1 MVDAFFM
8 DIHIGK
14 HIQKQ
19 MKEQGRSASWLA
31 RQLCCDR
38 TNIYKIYNKKSIDT
52 DVLQKISYLLGYNFF
67 DLYNK

>member
-1 MVDAFFM
+1 
-8 DIHIGK
+8 
-14 HIQKQ
+14 

-52 DVLQKISYLLGYNFF
+52 DVLQKISDLLGYNFF
-67 DLYNK
+67 ELYKK

>member
-1 MVDAFFM
+1 MPFFM
-8 DIHIGK
+8 DIFIGK
-14 HIQKQ
+14 HIQAK